1 MEGGK
6 EVNRNNGRVAQFF
19 FLHICRTMKAYGLP
33 RNRAASTGTGNGS
46 AFPSIICAIILH
58 Y

>member
-19 FLHICRTMKAYGLP
+19 FFTYVGQWKLTVCRATVLLQQA
-33 RNRAASTGTGNGS
+33 RALARR
-46 AFPSIICAIILH
+46 FRQLFVP
-58 Y
+58 